1 MNTKYGYIA
10 ITEESGIK
18 KLDVPNSKFKSTGH
32 LRRFLSDSELLKKIF
47 GY

>member
-1 MNTKYGYIA
+1 MQTKYGYIA

-18 KLDVPNSKFKSTGH
+18 KLDVANSKFKSSDH
-32 LRRFLSDSELLKKIF
+32 LFRFLNDTELLKKIF